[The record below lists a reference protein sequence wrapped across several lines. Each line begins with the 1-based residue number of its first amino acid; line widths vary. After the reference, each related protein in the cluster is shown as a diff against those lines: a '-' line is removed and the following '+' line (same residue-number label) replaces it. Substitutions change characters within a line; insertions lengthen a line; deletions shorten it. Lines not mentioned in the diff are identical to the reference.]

1 MKQILQPF
9 IYAILIIAG
18 IFIGSYL
25 IPASSGHISLLGNGN
40 NNPASK
46 LSDVISYVQDQYVDT
61 VNQQELVNTSIE
73 QMLQHLD
80 PHSAYIPSED
90 LKSVN
95 EPLQGN
101 FDGIGIEF

>member
-1 MKQILQPF
+1 
-9 IYAILIIAG
+9 
-18 IFIGSYL
+18 SV
-25 IPASSGHISLLGNGN
+25 SNG
-40 NNPASK
+40 NPASK

-101 FDGIGIEF
+101 FDGIGIEFHIETDTVMVVNVIQGGPSAEVGLMPGDRIVEVE